1 MLFNDPFYPVT
12 ILKPNPVS
20 SYFSVFFVINF
31 VILLLFLWIVFL
43 DRIFFEDGEKQT
55 KIIDWRK
62 YIYIF
67 TTYLLTLI
75 LYVEYAIDT
84 IDDLPIVPAQDLFAP
99 QFVVLEIAV
108 LILVLIG
115 FVYIGYRYIRICMIV

>member
-1 MLFNDPFYPVT
+1 MFFILSLLTCIVYLFRYSKIPEKERVVEQKIIAALSVLLILFNDPFYPIT

-43 DRIFFEDGEKQT
+43 DRIYFEDGEKET
-55 KIIDWRK
+55 KVIDWKR

-67 TTYLLTLI
+67 VTYLLTLI
-75 LYVEYAIDT
+75 LYVEYAIDS
-84 IDDLPIVPAQDLFAP
+84 I
-99 QFVVLEIAV
+99 
-108 LILVLIG
+108 
-115 FVYIGYRYIRICMIV
+115 

>member
-1 MLFNDPFYPVT
+1 MFFILSLLTCIVYLFRYSKIPEKERVVEQKIIAALSVLLILFNDPFYPIT

-43 DRIFFEDGEKQT
+43 DRIYFEDGEKET
-55 KIIDWRK
+55 KIIDWKR

-67 TTYLLTLI
+67 VTYLLTLI
-75 LYVEYAIDT
+75 LYVEYAIDS
-84 IDDLPIVPAQDLFAP
+84 I
-99 QFVVLEIAV
+99 
-108 LILVLIG
+108 
-115 FVYIGYRYIRICMIV
+115 

>member
-55 KIIDWRK
+55 KIIDWQK

-84 IDDLPIVPAQDLFAP
+84 IDDLPIVPAQDLFAA